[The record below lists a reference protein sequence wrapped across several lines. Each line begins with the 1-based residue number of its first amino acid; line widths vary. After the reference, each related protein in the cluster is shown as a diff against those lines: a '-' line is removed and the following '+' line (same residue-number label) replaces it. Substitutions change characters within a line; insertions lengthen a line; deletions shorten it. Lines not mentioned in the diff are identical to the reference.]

1 MLVFTV
7 QKNGSFLKTSVCFSG
22 RLVYYSLAP
31 RNRRLCLFF
40 FLQMEVKTY
49 RAKAKSYVMNQLRLI
64 EVTTRR
70 LTNPCMT
77 WKFYFR
83 GLVAGRLSPDSV
95 STQSVLHYDWLI
107 PATGPSLKSR
117 FFSKSLGF
125 GSLGPAFATLSLPL
139 IRSRLFLRQVYSNHT
154 SRELDQ
160 SIGRISLVNKH
171 FLGPVVCTM
180 KQ

>member
-1 MLVFTV
+1 MIKRNFVIANSINQQGTSQCSIYNIVGGMLVFTV

-95 STQSVLHYDWLI
+95 STQSVLHYD
-107 PATGPSLKSR
+107 
-117 FFSKSLGF
+117 
-125 GSLGPAFATLSLPL
+125 
-139 IRSRLFLRQVYSNHT
+139 
-154 SRELDQ
+154 
-160 SIGRISLVNKH
+160 
-171 FLGPVVCTM
+171 
-180 KQ
+180 